1 MVEGVGMLE
10 KVLLAVDGS
19 EYADKAVAAT
29 VDLVKA
35 GAGEVLVLHVQEAV
49 AGMTVVPAESRQ
61 EAHELVEGVVAE
73 LTAVGAQVRGEVR
86 SSVYRSTAREVL
98 DAAETFGAGLIV
110 LGSRGRGELTRL
122 LLGSLAHKVIHLAA
136 CPVLVVR

>member
-1 MVEGVGMLE
+1 MLE

-35 GAGEVLVLHVQEAV
+35 GAGEILVLHVQEAV

-61 EAHELVEGVVAE
+61 EAHELVDGVVAE

-110 LGSRGRGELTRL
+110 LGSRGRGELTGL